1 MELNQQP
8 EIVQRLR
15 SAAGHLNAVIEMAES
30 GQLCEN
36 VLHQL
41 NAVQSA
47 LRIAGR
53 KMICCEA
60 ESVREDILNSLSFAQ
75 CSTQLHRLQSLYT
88 IYIQH
93 FNQPHEVNY
102 DQDFIRPDTSH

>member
-1 MELNQQP
+1 MELNRQP
-8 EIVQRLR
+8 EIIQRLR
-15 SAAGHLNAVIEMAES
+15 SAAGHLNAVLDMVES
-30 GQLCEN
+30 GKPCED

-41 NAVQSA
+41 NAVQSS

-60 ESVREDILNSLSFAQ
+60 ESVREDILNSLSFPQ

-93 FNQPHEVNY
+93 FNQPQEVNY
-102 DQDFIRPDTSH
+102 D

>member
-1 MELNQQP
+1 MILNQQP
-8 EIVQRLR
+8 DIMQRLR
-15 SAAGHLNAVIEMAES
+15 SAAGHLNAVIGMAES
-30 GQLCEN
+30 GQPCDE

-41 NAVQSA
+41 NAVQSS

-60 ESVREDILNSLSFAQ
+60 ESVREDILNSLSFPQ
-75 CSTQLHRLQSLYT
+75 YCTQLHRLQALYT

-93 FNQPHEVNY
+93 FHQPQEDNY
-102 DQDFIRPDTSH
+102 D

>member
-1 MELNQQP
+1 MKLNQQP
-8 EIVQRLR
+8 EIMQRLR
-15 SAAGHLNAVIEMAES
+15 SARGHLNAMIEMAES
-30 GQLCEN
+30 GQPCEN

-41 NAVQSA
+41 NAVQSS

-60 ESVREDILNSLSFAQ
+60 ESVREDILNSLSFPQ

-93 FNQPHEVNY
+93 FNQPQEVHY
-102 DQDFIRPDTSH
+102 D

>member
-1 MELNQQP
+1 MGLDQQP
-8 EIVQRLR
+8 EIMQRLR
-15 SAAGHLNAVIEMAES
+15 SAAGHLNAVLAMAES
-30 GQLCEN
+30 GQSCED

-47 LRIAGR
+47 LRIAGM

-60 ESVREDILNSLSFAQ
+60 ESVREDILNSLSFPQ

-93 FNQPHEVNY
+93 FNQTTEVNY
-102 DQDFIRPDTSH
+102 D